1 MKEYF
6 EQSGRGLNRSQVEM
20 VKRLN
25 LQSGFLNG
33 ILSELQNPHTDIWL
47 GIRNGYFNLYVEGAS
62 LGKVSL
68 DKESINIHKKYLGS
82 NVSGYKN
89 LSLFDSEY
97 KFKQIAENIK
107 KFHLQSSQKYLEK
120 KFQQKLVMSNNFA
133 ASPWYC
139 VDMEYVMKRQNNSE
153 MDCGRADIIAISR
166 RPLIDNK
173 FQILM
178 IELKIGSG
186 SFGESSGICEHFADF
201 VKYNA
206 DKNYDC
212 GDGYKGRF
220 TRLRGEVVNI
230 LRNYKALGLLPEN
243 MNSTVADIKIDDIYN
258 EPQMVFLI
266 YSKDFTKV
274 EIKRSFCR
282 YVGGKAFCNLGTESE
297 YSIVKKWDEVFVER
311 IFNENI
317 KCVFREGKDTNAIK
331 DRQPLF
337 EDENISEAE
346 QIFKDKIY

>member
-1 MKEYF
+1 MGDNMKEYF
-6 EQSGRGLNRSQVEM
+6 AQSGRGLNRSQVEM

-33 ILSELQNPHTDIWL
+33 ILSELQNSHTDIWL

-97 KFKQIAENIK
+97 KFKQIAENI
-107 KFHLQSSQKYLEK
+107 K

-220 TRLRGEVVNI
+220 TRLRGEAVNI
-230 LRNYKALGLLPEN
+230 LRNYKALGLLPED
-243 MNSTVADIKIDDIYN
+243 MKNSVETMTIDDISD
-258 EPQMVFLI
+258 EPKMIFLI
-266 YSKDFTKV
+266 YGGKSGKFKA
-274 EIKRSFCR
+274 EESFR
-282 YVGGKAFCNLGTESE
+282 LYVGGKACKNISRRKSE
-297 YSIVKKWDEVFVER
+297 YALTNYFEEKFL
-311 IFNENI
+311 ENFFRENV
-317 KCVFREGKDTNAIK
+317 KCVFREGSDTKAIENY
-331 DRQPLF
+331 QPLF
-337 EDENISEAE
+337 DENISEAAK
-346 QIFKDKIY
+346 IF